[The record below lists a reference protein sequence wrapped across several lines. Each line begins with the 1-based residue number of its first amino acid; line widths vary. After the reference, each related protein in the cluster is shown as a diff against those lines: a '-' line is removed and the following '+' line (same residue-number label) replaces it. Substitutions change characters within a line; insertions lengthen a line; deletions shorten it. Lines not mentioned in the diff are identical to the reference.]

1 MFYLHTVFCNIKRN
15 RAKSMSTIIICVF
28 VLGLLSV
35 YFNQISSNKAQLEEL
50 AKIIPVYCRIT
61 NLNGSLETGL
71 EISDTLIQEIKNNTT
86 FVKDPAFTVRLVAG
100 LGDFPIEEWR
110 EKLNLNVVG
119 ANTIEAIT
127 GLSKEM
133 IKANVDVSDFFA
145 STKQICILSD
155 AIMER
160 NHFSIGDT
168 ISLNLY
174 YQYYDEHKTLHYE
187 KLALLPM
194 KIVGTM
200 EAISANT
207 EQLSPDIILPFETV
221 RDSYIAQGITFYAD
235 SSFFYVANPLTI
247 NDFKKEMK
255 RIGLLEKIP
264 AADYAYQGNALIVR
278 DTTFRSLASQ
288 LRQSIDTL
296 HDFFPLIFFLI
307 VFIGYIIS
315 FLLINSRQKEFALM
329 RALGVSRGKA
339 FLLFLLEQSCL
350 IIIGIGLGGGIIA
363 LVLHK
368 VIVAF
373 YAGIIFLVSYMIG
386 CMFAL
391 WRMGKLS
398 VTQALF
404 CKE

>member
-15 RAKSMSTIIICVF
+15 QVKSISTIVICFF

-71 EISDTLIQEIKNNTT
+71 EISDTLVQEIKNNT
-86 FVKDPAFTVRLVAG
+86 FIKNPAFTVRMVAG
-100 LGDFPIEEWR
+100 LGDFPLEKWR

-119 ANTIEAIT
+119 ANSIDAIT

-133 IKANVDVSDFFA
+133 IKANTDVSDFFA
-145 STKQICILSD
+145 STEQICILSD
-155 AIMER
+155 AVMEQ
-160 NHFSIGDT
+160 NHLNIGDT
-168 ISLNLY
+168 ITLNLF
-174 YQYYDEHKTLHYE
+174 YQYYDKHKVLHYE
-187 KLALLPM
+187 KLALMPLQIM
-194 KIVGTM
+194 GM
-200 EAISANT
+200 MDAITAYT
-207 EQLSPDIILPFETV
+207 EQLPPDVILPFETV
-221 RDSYIAQGITFYAD
+221 RDNYEAQGITFYAD
-235 SSFFYVANPLTI
+235 STFFYVANPLTL
-247 NDFKKEMK
+247 NDFKKEMR
-255 RIGLLEKIP
+255 RIGLLEKEP

-296 HDFFPLIFFLI
+296 QGFFPLIFFLM

-339 FLLFLLEQSCL
+339 FLLLLLEQSCL
-350 IIIGIGLGGGIIA
+350 IMIGLGFGGGTII
-363 LVLHK
+363 LLLHNM
-368 VIVAF
+368 IVAI
-373 YAGIIFLVSYMIG
+373 YAGILFFVSYMVG

-391 WRMGKLS
+391 WRMGKKS